1 MVTLTVTH
9 PERVVLTVYEQT
21 EGGEA
26 KEVKSYKPSELAA
39 LATEGVA
46 GYQFWKGTNAQL
58 VAATEYVTVND
69 LLTDAGITFADLD
82 TVTAAAADGFSSEL
96 TYADNETYRYYIT
109 EDGKTEVPAIL
120 ALTWASGS
128 GTLEEVAA
136 AAKNT
141 GASASATV
149 SASSVRRSVRAGQ
162 APRLQYRHDHRRA
175 RHEGRGAVGQP
186 VPRCHGVRLV
196 L

>member
-46 GYQFWKGTNAQL
+46 GYQFWKVPTPSL
-58 VAATEYVTVND
+58 LPRTEYVTVND

-96 TYADNETYRYYIT
+96 TYPTTRPIATT
-109 EDGKTEVPAIL
+109 SPKTARPR
-120 ALTWASGS
+120 SPR
-128 GTLEEVAA
+128 
-136 AAKNT
+136 
-141 GASASATV
+141 
-149 SASSVRRSVRAGQ
+149 SSR
-162 APRLQYRHDHRRA
+162 
-175 RHEGRGAVGQP
+175 
-186 VPRCHGVRLV
+186 
-196 L
+196 